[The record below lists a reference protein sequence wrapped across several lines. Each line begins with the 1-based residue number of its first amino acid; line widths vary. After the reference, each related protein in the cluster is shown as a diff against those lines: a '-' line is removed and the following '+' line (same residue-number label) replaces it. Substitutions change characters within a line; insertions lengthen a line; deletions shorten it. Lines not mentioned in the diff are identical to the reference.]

1 MLALAGMLAALWVL
15 QLLLMQRQASAF
27 RRNVA
32 HLRRSGWVLT
42 GLHRRRGLRTY
53 VALAVNDGTVTAAC
67 SLKGA
72 SVFARPKPLQAVVGH
87 SIAEVAAEEVPGL
100 DRRTSAAAA
109 HAASFRDQLLSRGTR
124 PSISN

>member
-1 MLALAGMLAALWVL
+1 MLTLAGMLAGLWIL

-27 RRNVA
+27 RRHVVL
-32 HLRRSGWVLT
+32 LRRSGWVLT

-53 VALAVNDGTVTAAC
+53 VALAVKDGRVTAAC

-72 SVFARPKPLQAVVGH
+72 SVFARPKPLEAVVGH
-87 SIAEVAAEEVPGL
+87 SISDVAAEAVPGL

-109 HAASFRDQLLSRGTR
+109 HAASFRDQLLSRGNR
-124 PSISN
+124 PSIST